1 MKNIP
6 TFEQFIFEDYLK
18 ENKDF
23 VAKHGK
29 TNIKTT
35 IREFLNENKS
45 ISVENAIGEIK
56 TYSTGSYR
64 NKGLFF
70 GDYGMAEIYELDGN
84 LKIGSLISFK
94 KGGGKWIIQKIMSIC
109 DKHSVTIKL
118 LAQAYDKNS
127 DYAYKELNIK
137 DERAILSQKELVL
150 MYKSIGF
157 IISNR
162 NKNSAEMIR
171 IPKK

>member
-1 MKNIP
+1 MKN
-6 TFEQFIFEDYLK
+6 LK
-18 ENKDF
+18 HF
-23 VAKHGK
+23 
-29 TNIKTT
+29 IKTT
-35 IREFLNENKS
+35 IQEFLNENNQA
-45 ISVENAIGEIK
+45 SVENAIEEIK

-70 GDYGMAEIYELDGN
+70 GDYGMAEIYELNGS

-127 DYAYKELNIK
+127 DYAYKGLNIK
-137 DERAILSQKELVL
+137 DERPILLQKELVL
-150 MYKSIGF
+150 MYQSMGF
-157 IISNR
+157 IISDR
-162 NKNSAEMIR
+162 NKDSVEMVR
-171 IPKK
+171 TPKNYTK

>member
-1 MKNIP
+1 MKHIKL
-6 TFEQFIFEDYLK
+6 FEEFI
-18 ENKDF
+18 
-23 VAKHGK
+23 
-29 TNIKTT
+29 
-35 IREFLNENKS
+35 NENNLVS
-45 ISVENAIGEIK
+45 IENAIEEIK

-70 GDYGMAEIYELDGN
+70 GDYGMAEIYELNGS

-94 KGGGKWIIQKIMSIC
+94 KGGGKWIIQKIIHIC
-109 DKHSVTIKL
+109 DKYSVTIKL
-118 LAQAYDKNS
+118 LAQSYDKNS

-137 DERAILSQKELVL
+137 DERPILSQKELVSL
-150 MYKSIGF
+150 YQSMGF
-157 IISNR
+157 KISNR